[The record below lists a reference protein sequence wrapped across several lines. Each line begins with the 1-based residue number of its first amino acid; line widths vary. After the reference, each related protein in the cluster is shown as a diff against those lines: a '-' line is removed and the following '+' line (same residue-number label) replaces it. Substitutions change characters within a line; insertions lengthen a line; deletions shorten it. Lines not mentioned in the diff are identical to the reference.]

1 MIQGGDV
8 IVIVTFLEINWLGWL
23 FSNHSPLKEIDPT
36 MNNVINYGA
45 YDCVNGVKFEK
56 K

>member
-1 MIQGGDV
+1 
-8 IVIVTFLEINWLGWL
+8 
-23 FSNHSPLKEIDPT
+23 

-56 K
+56 KINKLGAYFGQFELSIVGLYSEVSV